1 MISTRTSTISTKW
14 LAANLLSRQ
23 TVYRWGK
30 KMKYADFVGNVQHR
44 CRLGTQGDAVKAV
57 RSTLET
63 LGERMFSNEKE
74 HLVSQLP
81 EEIGYYLRQSEDSEK
96 YDLNEF
102 YDKVSQREGTDL
114 PEAIHHARSV
124 MSVVKDAVTPGQW
137 RNLLYELPEEY
148 APLLESGANSENE
161 Q

>member
-1 MISTRTSTISTKW
+1 
-14 LAANLLSRQ
+14 
-23 TVYRWGK
+23 
-30 KMKYADFVGNVQHR
+30 MKYGDFIGHVQHK
-44 CRLGTQGDAVKAV
+44 CRVGTQGEAVKAV

-74 HLVSQLP
+74 HLMSQLP
-81 EEIGYYLRQSEDSEK
+81 EEIGYYLSQTEKNEK

-102 YDKVSQREGTDL
+102 YEKVSEKEGTDM
-114 PEAIHHARSV
+114 PIAVHHARSV
-124 MSVVKDAVTPGQW
+124 MSVVKEAVTPGQW

-148 APLLESGANSENE
+148 APLLDYKGDGEE